1 MAENVSRQV
10 TAGNFFK
17 MGDYVYI
24 TSLAKTIK
32 IMSFLFAQSVR
43 EIVSNIC
50 CKKYIKLYS
59 YFFHFSFLYG
69 GPKRNFANTLEGKS
83 KAISRHTIWGW
94 L

>member
-1 MAENVSRQV
+1 M
-10 TAGNFFK
+10 
-17 MGDYVYI
+17 YI

-43 EIVSNIC
+43 EIVSNIY

-69 GPKRNFANTLEGKS
+69 GPKRNFANTLEGKLKPFQGTQFGLVVVLS
-83 KAISRHTIWGW
+83 YTFWNSISRGEHK
-94 L
+94 